1 WAPITVDPD
10 GTGRYA
16 ASTAL
21 GPAPLGARYEADDVV
36 RAQGRIAAPQVAA
49 GDTIAVTPAGYHPLS
64 ARMVLLPTDA
74 GPLPVELRPT
84 GRIVALANMAGP
96 VEISLDDLTWAR
108 VAAPQPGGDWTVE
121 TAGWATP
128 SSSSPL
134 TPTSQPASL
143 YLLIVAAPSATAAI
157 TDVTDDGGN
166 TWARLAYAPTSGAVG
181 RRIEAW
187 LCQPGTPFEAVQ
199 VAHDETATV
208 YATLIEITGHDT
220 ATPVDQV
227 AAEVRS
233 ATSTPAALTVTPSG

>member
-21 GPAPLGARYEADDVV
+21 GPAPLGVRWETDDVV

-84 GRIVALANMAGP
+84 GRTVALANMAGP

-108 VAAPQPGGDWTVE
+108 AAAPQPGGDWTVE

-128 SSSSPL
+128 SPSSPL
-134 TPTSQPASL
+134 TITHTSQPASL
-143 YLLIVAAPSATAAI
+143 SLLIVAATSATADIA
-157 TDVTDDGGN
+157 DVTDDGGN
-166 TWARLAYAPTSGAVG
+166 TWVRLAYAPSSGVVG

-187 LCQPGTPFEAVQ
+187 VCQPSAPFGAVW
-199 VAHDETATV
+199 VAHDETA
-208 YATLIEITGHDT
+208 
-220 ATPVDQV
+220 
-227 AAEVRS
+227 
-233 ATSTPAALTVTPSG
+233 